1 MEAFQLFEM
10 LLDLLDAGVTAA
22 AMVSF
27 WYVWIRPPPTG
38 NDEAAKRRSKGRLDV
53 DLFICR
59 AREVAAAGIHK
70 L

>member
-1 MEAFQLFEM
+1 MDGFQLFEM

-27 WYVWIRPPPTG
+27 WYVWIRPPTIDK
-38 NDEAAKRRSKGRLDV
+38 DEATKRPAKQQLDV

-59 AREVAAAGIHK
+59 AREVAVEGHP
-70 L
+70 